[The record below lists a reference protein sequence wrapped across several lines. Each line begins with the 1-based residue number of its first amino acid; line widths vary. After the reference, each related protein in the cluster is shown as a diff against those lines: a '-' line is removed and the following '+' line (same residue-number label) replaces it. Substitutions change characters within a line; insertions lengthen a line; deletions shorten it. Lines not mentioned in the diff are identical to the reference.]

1 MRAAHS
7 RRKRSERARG
17 AAVPLT
23 VSSPWQQHQRRRWKT
38 RSRRLA
44 PQPNSRPRLTE
55 RRPEPPLGDP
65 HPPAPPSSSSTSS
78 SSLPGL
84 KEGKEVLLPRVI
96 IPSERASDRRR
107 HGLPVKR
114 RRWRGEAGGRA
125 VGGGRRQR
133 SSKREKERLKPGTKA
148 PHPPLPP
155 PPPLLLLLLLPQL
168 APSPLPPPPPWVPPA
183 TVMGTPHQMLQPPL
197 CPWAM
202 SWSVGSASGF
212 SIRDPDRG

>member
-65 HPPAPPSSSSTSS
+65 HPPAPPSSSTS

-168 APSPLPPPPPWVPPA
+168 APSPLPPPPPPWVPPA